1 MEGEAG
7 WESWDGLANS
17 CMHGPDASCCLAL
30 RSYVEDLEKDLHFP
44 SGSSVLLKEWNQLDQ
59 LLVVWGSVLLRLDSA
74 FHTAVAVTGGH
85 AACTG
90 RAGGGGGA
98 SKDSLG
104 SVDEA
109 LASIGL
115 QVGHL

>member
-1 MEGEAG
+1 M
-7 WESWDGLANS
+7 
-17 CMHGPDASCCLAL
+17 
-30 RSYVEDLEKDLHFP
+30 EDLEKELNFLP
-44 SGSSVLLKEWNQLDQ
+44 GSSALLKEWNQLDQ

-85 AACTG
+85 TACTG
-90 RAGGGGGA
+90 RAGGDAGA